1 MNASVLF
8 LVDSSSLENIE
19 RCSNPPDDSKQ
30 IRIETPMKRLLLYTI
45 VLFSFSG
52 YVKCQTNDSITLYN
66 NVLDYISRDLNVD
79 IDSIAVSSII
89 YDLDSFFYIPV
100 AESQEQKEMLIKRQN
115 FSRGDFHSDILDSNF
130 RKLSSSSK
138 YCLFFSYL
146 MDGVLLAEIYELQ
159 RFTKQIDLSFIVA
172 TSLRKYAYM
181 LIISKEYEIV
191 KSHKIELN

>member
-1 MNASVLF
+1 M
-8 LVDSSSLENIE
+8 
-19 RCSNPPDDSKQ
+19 
-30 IRIETPMKRLLLYTI
+30 MKRLLLYTV

-52 YVKCQTNDSITLYN
+52 YVKCQANDSIALYN

-100 AESQEQKEMLIKRQN
+100 AETQEQKEMLIKRQG
-115 FSRGDFHSDILDSNF
+115 FYRGDFHSDILDSNF

-146 MDGVLLAEIYELQ
+146 MDGVLLAEIYKLQ
-159 RFTKQIDLSFIVA
+159 RFTKHINYSFIVA
-172 TSLRKYAYM
+172 TNLREYDYM
-181 LIISKEYEIV
+181 LIISKEYKVV
-191 KSHKIELN
+191 KSHKIEYWVELSTLKQDTIVHFSIVS

>member
-1 MNASVLF
+1 M
-8 LVDSSSLENIE
+8 
-19 RCSNPPDDSKQ
+19 
-30 IRIETPMKRLLLYTI
+30 MKRLLLYI
-45 VLFSFSG
+45 VVLFSFSG

-79 IDSIAVSSII
+79 IDSIAVSSVI
-89 YDLDSFFYIPV
+89 YDLDCFFYIPV

-146 MDGVLLAEIYELQ
+146 MDGVLLAEIYKLQ
-159 RFTKQIDLSFIVA
+159 RFTKHINYSFIVA
-172 TSLRKYAYM
+172 TNLREYDYM
-181 LIISKEYEIV
+181 LIISKEYKVV
-191 KSHKIELN
+191 KSHKIEF

>member
-1 MNASVLF
+1 M
-8 LVDSSSLENIE
+8 
-19 RCSNPPDDSKQ
+19 
-30 IRIETPMKRLLLYTI
+30 MKRLLLYI
-45 VLFSFSG
+45 VVLFSFSG
-52 YVKCQTNDSITLYN
+52 YVKCQTNDSINLYN

-79 IDSIAVSSII
+79 IDSIAVSSVI

-100 AESQEQKEMLIKRQN
+100 AENQEQKEMLIKRQN

-159 RFTKQIDLSFIVA
+159 RRFTGQIDYSFIVA
-172 TSLRKYAYM
+172 TNLREYDYM
-181 LIISKEYEIV
+181 LIISKEYKVV
-191 KSHKIELN
+191 KSHKIEY

>member
-1 MNASVLF
+1 M
-8 LVDSSSLENIE
+8 
-19 RCSNPPDDSKQ
+19 
-30 IRIETPMKRLLLYTI
+30 
-45 VLFSFSG
+45 
-52 YVKCQTNDSITLYN
+52 
-66 NVLDYISRDLNVD
+66 VLDYISRDLNVD

-100 AESQEQKEMLIKRQN
+100 AENQEQKEMLIKRQN

-159 RFTKQIDLSFIVA
+159 RRFTGQIDYSFIVA
-172 TSLRKYAYM
+172 TNLREYDYM
-181 LIISKEYEIV
+181 LIISKEYKVV
-191 KSHKIELN
+191 KSHKIEY

>member
-1 MNASVLF
+1 M
-8 LVDSSSLENIE
+8 
-19 RCSNPPDDSKQ
+19 
-30 IRIETPMKRLLLYTI
+30 MKRLLLYTF
-45 VLFSFSG
+45 VLFSFSS
-52 YVKCQTNDSITLYN
+52 YVKCQANDSIALYN

-79 IDSIAVSSII
+79 RESIAVSSII

-100 AESQEQKEMLIKRQN
+100 AENQEQKEMLIKRQG
-115 FSRGDFHSDILDSNF
+115 FYRGDFHSDILDSNF

-159 RFTKQIDLSFIVA
+159 RFTKQIDISFIVA

-181 LIISKEYEIV
+181 LIISKEYKV
-191 KSHKIELN
+191 VRSHKIELN

>member
-1 MNASVLF
+1 M
-8 LVDSSSLENIE
+8 I
-19 RCSNPPDDSKQ
+19 K
-30 IRIETPMKRLLLYTI
+30 KLLLYTF
-45 VLFSFSG
+45 VLFSFSS
-52 YVKCQTNDSITLYN
+52 YVKCQANDSIALYN

-79 IDSIAVSSII
+79 RESIAVSSVI

-100 AESQEQKEMLIKRQN
+100 AENQEQKEMLIKRQN

-159 RFTKQIDLSFIVA
+159 RRFTGQIDYSFIVA

-181 LIISKEYEIV
+181 LIISKEYKVV

>member
-1 MNASVLF
+1 M
-8 LVDSSSLENIE
+8 
-19 RCSNPPDDSKQ
+19 
-30 IRIETPMKRLLLYTI
+30 MKRLLLYTI

-52 YVKCQTNDSITLYN
+52 YVKGQANDSITLYN

-79 IDSIAVSSII
+79 RDSIAVSSVI

-115 FSRGDFHSDILDSNF
+115 FSRGNFHSDILDSNF

-146 MDGVLLAEIYELQ
+146 IDGVLLAEIYELQ

-181 LIISKEYEIV
+181 LIISKEYKVV

>member
-1 MNASVLF
+1 M
-8 LVDSSSLENIE
+8 
-19 RCSNPPDDSKQ
+19 
-30 IRIETPMKRLLLYTI
+30 MKRLLLYTI

-52 YVKCQTNDSITLYN
+52 YVKGQANDSITLYN

-115 FSRGDFHSDILDSNF
+115 FCRGDFHSDILDSNF
-130 RKLSSSSK
+130 RKLSGNSK

-146 MDGVLLAEIYELQ
+146 MDGVLLAEICKLQ
-159 RFTKQIDLSFIVA
+159 RVTKQIDYSFIRA
-172 TSLRKYAYM
+172 TAIRAYSYM
-181 LIISKEYEIV
+181 LIISKEYKIV
-191 KSHKIELN
+191 KSHRIELNRIGWVFRDFV

>member
-1 MNASVLF
+1 M
-8 LVDSSSLENIE
+8 
-19 RCSNPPDDSKQ
+19 
-30 IRIETPMKRLLLYTI
+30 MKRLLLYI
-45 VLFSFSG
+45 VVLFSFSG

-79 IDSIAVSSII
+79 IDSIAVSSVI

-100 AESQEQKEMLIKRQN
+100 AENQEQKEMLIKRQN

-159 RFTKQIDLSFIVA
+159 RRFTGQIDYSFIVA
-172 TSLRKYAYM
+172 TNLREYDYM
-181 LIISKEYEIV
+181 LIISKEYKVV
-191 KSHKIELN
+191 KSHKIEY

>member
-1 MNASVLF
+1 M
-8 LVDSSSLENIE
+8 
-19 RCSNPPDDSKQ
+19 
-30 IRIETPMKRLLLYTI
+30 MKRLLLYTV
-45 VLFSFSG
+45 VLFSFSS
-52 YVKCQTNDSITLYN
+52 YVKGQANDSITLYD

-79 IDSIAVSSII
+79 RESIAVSSVI

-100 AESQEQKEMLIKRQN
+100 AENQEQKEMLIKRQN

-159 RFTKQIDLSFIVA
+159 RRFTGQIDYSFIVA
-172 TSLRKYAYM
+172 TNLREYDYM
-181 LIISKEYEIV
+181 LIISKEYKVV
-191 KSHKIELN
+191 KSHKIEY

>member
-1 MNASVLF
+1 MWRFKTDKNWNS
-8 LVDSSSLENIE
+8 EM
-19 RCSNPPDDSKQ
+19 
-30 IRIETPMKRLLLYTI
+30 MKRLLLYTV

-52 YVKCQTNDSITLYN
+52 YVKCQANDSITLYN

-130 RKLSSSSK
+130 RKLSSRSTVFSSPTLWME
-138 YCLFFSYL
+138 YFQQRYTSFRDLQIRL
-146 MDGVLLAEIYELQ
+146 ITPLLWRRACVSIP
-159 RFTKQIDLSFIVA
+159 ICW
-172 TSLRKYAYM
+172 SLAR
-181 LIISKEYEIV
+181 
-191 KSHKIELN
+191 NTR

>member
-1 MNASVLF
+1 
-8 LVDSSSLENIE
+8 
-19 RCSNPPDDSKQ
+19 
-30 IRIETPMKRLLLYTI
+30 MKRLLLYI
-45 VLFSFSG
+45 VVLFSFSG

-79 IDSIAVSSII
+79 RESIAVSSVI

-100 AESQEQKEMLIKRQN
+100 AENQEQKEMLIKRQN

-159 RFTKQIDLSFIVA
+159 RFTKHINYSFIVA
-172 TSLRKYAYM
+172 TSLRAYAYM
-181 LIISKEYEIV
+181 LIISKDYEIV
-191 KSHKIELN
+191 KSHRIESN

>member
-1 MNASVLF
+1 M
-8 LVDSSSLENIE
+8 
-19 RCSNPPDDSKQ
+19 
-30 IRIETPMKRLLLYTI
+30 MKRLLLYI
-45 VLFSFSG
+45 VVLFSFSG

-79 IDSIAVSSII
+79 IDSIAVSSVI

-100 AESQEQKEMLIKRQN
+100 AENQEQKEMLIKRQG
-115 FSRGDFHSDILDSNF
+115 FYRGDFHSDILDSNF

-159 RFTKQIDLSFIVA
+159 RRFTGQIDYSFIVA
-172 TSLRKYAYM
+172 TNLREYDYM
-181 LIISKEYEIV
+181 LIISKEYKVV
-191 KSHKIELN
+191 KSHKIEY

>member
-1 MNASVLF
+1 M
-8 LVDSSSLENIE
+8 
-19 RCSNPPDDSKQ
+19 
-30 IRIETPMKRLLLYTI
+30 
-45 VLFSFSG
+45 
-52 YVKCQTNDSITLYN
+52 
-66 NVLDYISRDLNVD
+66 VLDYISRDLNVD
-79 IDSIAVSSII
+79 RESIAVSSVI

-100 AESQEQKEMLIKRQN
+100 AENQEQKEMLIKRQN

>member
-1 MNASVLF
+1 M
-8 LVDSSSLENIE
+8 
-19 RCSNPPDDSKQ
+19 
-30 IRIETPMKRLLLYTI
+30 MKRLLLYI
-45 VLFSFSG
+45 VVLFSFSG

-100 AESQEQKEMLIKRQN
+100 AENQEQKEMLIKRQN

-159 RFTKQIDLSFIVA
+159 RRFTGQIDYSFIVA
-172 TSLRKYAYM
+172 TNLREYDYM
-181 LIISKEYEIV
+181 LIISKEYKVV
-191 KSHKIELN
+191 KSHKIEY

>member
-1 MNASVLF
+1 M
-8 LVDSSSLENIE
+8 
-19 RCSNPPDDSKQ
+19 
-30 IRIETPMKRLLLYTI
+30 MKRLLLYTV

-52 YVKCQTNDSITLYN
+52 YVKCQANDSIALYN

-115 FSRGDFHSDILDSNF
+115 FCRGDFHSDILDSNF

-146 MDGVLLAEIYELQ
+146 MDGVLLAEIYKLQ
-159 RFTKQIDLSFIVA
+159 RFTKHINYSFIVA
-172 TSLRKYAYM
+172 TSLGAYAYM
-181 LIISKEYEIV
+181 LIISKEYKIV
-191 KSHKIELN
+191 KSHRIELD

>member
-1 MNASVLF
+1 M
-8 LVDSSSLENIE
+8 I
-19 RCSNPPDDSKQ
+19 K
-30 IRIETPMKRLLLYTI
+30 KLLLYTF
-45 VLFSFSG
+45 VLFSFSS
-52 YVKCQTNDSITLYN
+52 YVKCQANDSIALYN

-79 IDSIAVSSII
+79 RESIAVSSVI

-100 AESQEQKEMLIKRQN
+100 AENQEQKEMLIKRQN

-159 RFTKQIDLSFIVA
+159 RRFTGQIDYSFIVA
-172 TSLRKYAYM
+172 TSLREYDYM
-181 LIISKEYEIV
+181 LIISKEYKVV
-191 KSHKIELN
+191 KSHKIEF

>member
-1 MNASVLF
+1 M
-8 LVDSSSLENIE
+8 
-19 RCSNPPDDSKQ
+19 
-30 IRIETPMKRLLLYTI
+30 
-45 VLFSFSG
+45 
-52 YVKCQTNDSITLYN
+52 
-66 NVLDYISRDLNVD
+66 VLDYISRDLNVD
-79 IDSIAVSSII
+79 IDSIAVSSVI
-89 YDLDSFFYIPV
+89 YDLDCFFYIPV

-181 LIISKEYEIV
+181 LIISKEYKVV

>member
-1 MNASVLF
+1 M
-8 LVDSSSLENIE
+8 
-19 RCSNPPDDSKQ
+19 
-30 IRIETPMKRLLLYTI
+30 MKRLLLYI
-45 VLFSFSG
+45 VVLFSFSG

-79 IDSIAVSSII
+79 RESIAVSSVI

-100 AESQEQKEMLIKRQN
+100 AENQEQKEMLIKRQN

-159 RFTKQIDLSFIVA
+159 RFTKHINYSFIVA
-172 TSLRKYAYM
+172 TSLRAYAYM
-181 LIISKEYEIV
+181 LIISKDYEIV
-191 KSHKIELN
+191 KSHRIESN

>member
-1 MNASVLF
+1 MQ
-8 LVDSSSLENIE
+8 IE
-19 RCSNPPDDSKQ
+19 W
-30 IRIETPMKRLLLYTI
+30 TF
-45 VLFSFSG
+45 VLFSFSS
-52 YVKCQTNDSITLYN
+52 YVKCQANDSIALYN

-79 IDSIAVSSII
+79 RESIAVSSII

-100 AESQEQKEMLIKRQN
+100 AENQEQKEMLIKRQN

-159 RFTKQIDLSFIVA
+159 RFTKQIDISFIVA

-181 LIISKEYEIV
+181 LIISKEYKV
-191 KSHKIELN
+191 VRSHKIELN

>member
-1 MNASVLF
+1 M
-8 LVDSSSLENIE
+8 
-19 RCSNPPDDSKQ
+19 
-30 IRIETPMKRLLLYTI
+30 
-45 VLFSFSG
+45 
-52 YVKCQTNDSITLYN
+52 
-66 NVLDYISRDLNVD
+66 D

-115 FSRGDFHSDILDSNF
+115 FCRGDFHSDILDSNF

-146 MDGVLLAEIYELQ
+146 MDGVLLAEIFELQ
-159 RFTKQIDLSFIVA
+159 RFTKQIDYSFIVA

-181 LIISKEYEIV
+181 LIISKEYKIV
-191 KSHKIELN
+191 KSHKIEFN